1 MDITTGVLL
10 VISSSVKDIY
20 GYIAK
25 VAFELLLIVLYTFL
39 GVSLYEGN
47 IREYEHLGMCKIF
60 SRFSMKKSLVGNTFF
75 AQSEF
80 TIILSKYGVGYST
93 ISRTPDGTYRGIN
106 IKIFSTSYLMDKL
119 LVDSKVLD
127 EKIKEDNK
135 PLYFSNKQC
144 REYYAT
150 RTDYRG
156 KPIPFVDCKLY
167 STLTPSSEQKHIV
180 DMIMDEFKNNGGSCS
195 VFISG
200 PPGTGKS
207 SIGQLLACEINN
219 NREFL
224 DTCKLR
230 FARIEN
236 CNDIISSLRYDSTD
250 TLHILLCDEIDSYLL
265 RIHENTINSIKSKF
279 EQSFDTGIISKFEEI
294 KNNMSNINS
303 KDDKLSEFLLQST
316 NDATYTKKIW
326 NSEMDRVA
334 NGYHR
339 NIIVIFTTNVDISVF
354 DELDPSY
361 LRKGRISLRIRMN
374 NNHCG
379 QDQKY
384 VYDYNNTNVD
394 NSKNTCSDR
403 TIKTGNEIINSSPM
417 SLGRKVK

>member
-1 MDITTGVLL
+1 
-10 VISSSVKDIY
+10 
-20 GYIAK
+20 
-25 VAFELLLIVLYTFL
+25 
-39 GVSLYEGN
+39 
-47 IREYEHLGMCKIF
+47 
-60 SRFSMKKSLVGNTFF
+60 
-75 AQSEF
+75 
-80 TIILSKYGVGYST
+80 
-93 ISRTPDGTYRGIN
+93 
-106 IKIFSTSYLMDKL
+106 
-119 LVDSKVLD
+119 
-127 EKIKEDNK
+127 
-135 PLYFSNKQC
+135 
-144 REYYAT
+144 
-150 RTDYRG
+150 
-156 KPIPFVDCKLY
+156 
-167 STLTPSSEQKHIV
+167 
-180 DMIMDEFKNNGGSCS
+180 MDEFKNNGGSCS

-374 NNHCG
+374 NDHCG
-379 QDQKY
+379 HDQKY

-394 NSKNTCSDR
+394 NSKNTYPDR
-403 TIKTGNEIINSSPM
+403 PIKTGNEIINSSPM